1 MEERKPID
9 PGQTV
14 LECTCLPDLY
24 CLTFLV
30 RMVGFALTFIPTCLV
45 CYVHCNEAD
54 RGCQTFFNSYSECM
68 LNDLFFTNNHIFHL
82 YKDMNSS

>member
-1 MEERKPID
+1 MEELRPID
-9 PGQTV
+9 QGQTV

-45 CYVHCNEAD
+45 CYVHCNEAE
-54 RGCQTFFNSYSECM
+54 RGCQTFFNSYSFYM
-68 LNDLFFTNNHIFHL
+68 LNNRFLTNNHTSH
-82 YKDMNSS
+82 